1 MRSHRSRRDE
11 IHGHTGDTY
20 VRGSGPSL
28 SSRRTPRDPAK
39 VWEWPRPTRPPL
51 LATRLHVDRRRRGRH
66 GGDGHTLDRWRH
78 WLDGPGRGLD
88 GLGCR
93 RDRLDGRGLRVDWG
107 DGPPGRSVR
116 ASPHSPLP
124 PGAASAAS
132 ATSLAMRSAWG
143 GMPAASAGPIGD
155 IASRDSVAAASGTGA
170 TAAAAGGR
178 TDAASET
185 GTASAG
191 EAAAATGDAARR
203 TRPPA
208 GCWATLAG
216 ETSPCDVSAIESTK
230 PLRSHSW
237 STLGLRR
244 WRPRCSACPEPCW
257 RRRSPIQRRSKVT
270 PRRSGRA
277 DATSRRAL
285 KVRFLPA
292 FTTNT

>member
-1 MRSHRSRRDE
+1 MV
-11 IHGHTGDTY
+11 GT
-20 VRGSGPSL
+20 
-28 SSRRTPRDPAK
+28 
-39 VWEWPRPTRPPL
+39 
-51 LATRLHVDRRRRGRH
+51 ATRSTV
-66 GGDGHTLDRWRH
+66 GGTGST
-78 WLDGPGRGLD
+78 GPGAGWTDSDAAATGWTGVVFASTGEMAPRSIGS
-88 GLGCR
+88 
-93 RDRLDGRGLRVDWG
+93 RV
-107 DGPPGRSVR
+107 P
-116 ASPHSPLP
+116 ALSPT
-124 PGAASAAS
+124 GAASAAG
-132 ATSLAMRSAWG
+132 ATSLATRSAWG

-155 IASRDSVAAASGTGA
+155 TASRDSVAAASGTGA
-170 TAAAAGGR
+170 TAAAAGGH

-203 TRPPA
+203 TRPSA

-216 ETSPCDVSAIESTK
+216 ETSPCDLATIESTK

-244 WRPRCSACPEPCW
+244 WRPRCSACSEPRW